1 MKKFIESELEK
12 INQAANQTALAS
24 ENVLRQIQNFVQ
36 SLIAEVAGKDGSEA
50 AEHAVKG
57 LLAIDDFVK
66 KNIDMSMIMKDRA
79 QLISSLLETY
89 EQKKDLL
96 AKVEEK
102 ESEGRKIRKIG
113 EKPMGVRQER
123 NIKKEADLYRD
134 HDDQAGDN

>member
-66 KNIDMSMIMKDRA
+66 RNIDMSMIMKDRA

-96 AKVEEK
+96 N
-102 ESEGRKIRKIG
+102 G
-113 EKPMGVRQER
+113 
-123 NIKKEADLYRD
+123 
-134 HDDQAGDN
+134 